1 MRKIFAFS
9 LMAALVLASCS
20 PKEQF
25 APTDTKSGL
34 QTVRATLESD
44 TRTYLVEDTEVY
56 HMYWKAGDVIR
67 CTDNDHTAYYQTQD
81 DAVKSATFTFVP
93 TENPEEVLSTDSL
106 KFWAYFPP
114 ERGRKLPAIQQ
125 YVADGLLHAPI
136 RGYYER
142 ASLDDP
148 FDPNFV
154 FKNVCGALK
163 LNLTTTC
170 ADVKVVKI
178 VLTADAGLSGSYS
191 NSIDEPSAVMSSA
204 TAPVTLDCPE
214 VAIGAEPVPFYIS
227 VPPFAYGAFTVKV
240 IASDGRVQ
248 TRSMKGGEILEIER
262 AKIYDLDLAFDN
274 LQKPSVGA
282 TATFV
287 KGADMN
293 TAIKCLVNPDI
304 SLYTEDDSTVTKI
317 VYLTGSDA
325 FSAVNIADPESESP
339 IYVFWDEATTTI
351 TVSTPAPKFVLNA
364 NSSYFFHRFKA
375 LKEIEGIDDFDTS
388 NMERMEYFWGYTTL
402 ESIKMPASWDYSK
415 VISTRYMFDYV
426 KATSIDLSD
435 MDFTADTSMANMFYY
450 AENLNEVIWPDVM
463 ELDNLETIR
472 SMFCGSGMSLIDLT
486 PFKFTSGL
494 LRVGYAFA
502 YCPNLQKVI
511 ADLDLSAVTAKATNY
526 MFSYSCENSGKLDLT
541 EFGDTE
547 TLVTCYYMF
556 YRGKE
561 AELDLSTW
569 NTSNVDNFSY
579 AFYQVPNLSTLRL
592 GPDFGFTPASGGSKP
607 SNTCMFAGTADKTSG
622 VGVKTASVPGYLNIY
637 TDATQAEW
645 IQSILTL
652 RYLNGGYYDKVP
664 VPVTFFDCDTGNP
677 IEFTWPTYD

>member
-25 APTDTKSGL
+25 APTPQPEIGKTI
-34 QTVRATLESD
+34 RATIESE

-56 HMYWKAGDVIR
+56 HMYWKAGDMLR
-67 CTDNDHTAYYQTQD
+67 CSDNDHSAYYQTQD

-191 NSIDEPSAVMSSA
+191 NSIDEPSAVMSST

-214 VAIGAEPVPFYIS
+214 VAVGAEPVPFYIS
-227 VPPFAYGAFTVKV
+227 VPPFAYGAFTIKV

-262 AKIYDLDLAFDN
+262 AKIHELSLAFDN

-304 SLYTEDDSTVTKI
+304 SLYTEDDSTVTKM
-317 VYLTGSDA
+317 VFVTGSDA
-325 FSAVNIADPESESP
+325 FSATNIADPESESP
-339 IYVFWDEATTTI
+339 IYVFYDEAATTV

-364 NSSYFFHRFKA
+364 NSAYFFHRFKA
-375 LKEIEGIDDFDTS
+375 LKEIEGIEDFDAS
-388 NMERMEYFWGYTTL
+388 NAENLAYFWGYTTFD
-402 ESIKMPASWDYSK
+402 SIKMPAWDYSK
-415 VISTRYMFDYV
+415 LINTRYMFDYV
-426 KATSIDLSD
+426 TATSIDLSD
-435 MDFTADTSMANMFYY
+435 MDFSADTSMANMFYY

-494 LRVGYAFA
+494 LRIAYAFA
-502 YCPNLQKVI
+502 YCPNLQKVV
-511 ADLDLSAVTAKATNY
+511 ADLDLSAVNALTY
-526 MFSYSCENSGKLDLT
+526 LFSYSCENSGKLDLT
-541 EFGDTE
+541 EFGDVSLLSACNSVFRRGYE
-547 TLVTCYYMF
+547 T
-556 YRGKE
+556 
-561 AELDLSTW
+561 ELDISTW
-569 NTSNVDNFSY
+569 NTNNVSNFDY
-579 AFYQVPNLSTLRL
+579 TFYQMPNLSTLRL
-592 GPDFGFTPASGGSKP
+592 GPDFGFTPASGKTTP
-607 SNTCMFAGTADKTSG
+607 ANNCMFAGTSDASS
-622 VGVKTASVPGYLNIY
+622 GVKTASVPGYLNIY
-637 TDATQAEW
+637 TDAAQAGW
-645 IQSILTL
+645 VKDILTL
-652 RYLNGGYYDKVP
+652 RKLREGSYDGTP
-664 VPVTFFDCDTGNP
+664 VPITFFDSETGAE
-677 IEFTWPTYD
+677 IEVEWKPV